1 MKVVAT
7 QYVDIIFCDE
17 SLHTAQLVIENV
29 DNLFEQAFLELG
41 AKQKIRFP
49 IVISPDSDN
58 LVISYSPIPYNRIII
73 FDAVPTAEM
82 ACYENTILSLL
93 YHEITKAVNY
103 SVTFKF
109 AQVIKN
115 IFRVDSLQPIPLLNI
130 PFSIVEGWSFI
141 EESKDGNG
149 RMNDFFFL
157 EQLSVA
163 KFENKFPNWMQ
174 VSVKKELKRE
184 NDLSY
189 AAGAAFIAFIQQRW
203 GMEKFL
209 EFWNESGNINFFRLM
224 AGNFKKVYGVSLS
237 SAWKDFVEVIP
248 LPSDIEQI
256 IELEKYTSKL
266 IKNDTE
272 GAVKNIINTPY
283 GLVWYD
289 DIRHEVDILD
299 LNSEVKTRKLLFLA
313 SDITRLSLSP
323 DGRFLAV
330 SFTELGSREQ
340 FKNDVTWIFDLEER
354 RFLSE
359 SYRLRES
366 SIIQLQDNTYAIA
379 GVDTSKKYPIIKVY
393 TIPEIYD
400 VLDIESADES
410 SKIVY
415 SKSLNYNSIP
425 TSITFVKNGIFQC
438 LVNNQNRWFLL
449 RVDINSKEEKTFTLL
464 DGNNIPLSIRNLN
477 LLNKETKSYSFM
489 YMEKGDVSFVKM
501 GILTLDEDY
510 YPKELLLQSNN
521 LSGGVNYPTVKDDVL
536 FYSANRYNFNELVCV
551 DINLL
556 DFNKGNVQEDFFDLD
571 LKQSDLPFNYKTKM
585 YLAFPYW
592 FNGLI
597 VPMLPVWNLSL
608 TEGTKMWPGLG
619 LTYITSID
627 PLQNTDFVVSAGFGF
642 AKLNFELLTDP
653 TVKKLETFID
663 GMTDFSD
670 NWSAAGFIKNTS
682 TPVDISLGTILLYN
696 HKIGTYKWD
705 SIATTKWDIPLG
717 MSFRKLSMD
726 IQSRFSFSTDYYDV
740 NKIEEKPS
748 LSNWP
753 TLNQAY
759 KSFLLQSNAVYSN
772 IHQHGVSAFEKRG
785 ISISTSIIG
794 FWDIDKTLSVIN
806 ENIKKRELL
815 STNSQNQNTNQDVSS
830 NGSVFSDFFGSVETF
845 TFGFSIDIEVPRL
858 TPLKF
863 YKGLVLSVPARFEL
877 NFFDKVGSV
886 MEYGVEIL
894 PLGIE
899 INRGIPFLNLFFSR
913 VGIFVGYFG
922 NFVYDTNSTNLP
934 NVIYLST
941 YKDVFANSTYLD
953 YVSLSLSLDF
963 IPVIGKLSE
972 NNINVLFD
980 FQFYLQQPS
989 FKFQFKFNFNY

>member
-41 AKQKIRFP
+41 SKQKIRFP

-73 FDAVPTAEM
+73 FDAVPMAEM

-115 IFRVDSLQPIPLLNI
+115 IFRVDSLQPIPLINI

-237 SAWKDFVEVIP
+237 SAWKDFVDVIP

-556 DFNKGNVQEDFFDLD
+556 DFNKGNVQEDFSDLD

-830 NGSVFSDFFGSVETF
+830 NGSVLSDFFGSVETF

>member
-41 AKQKIRFP
+41 SKQKIRFP

-115 IFRVDSLQPIPLLNI
+115 IFRVDSLQPIPLINI

-163 KFENKFPNWMQ
+163 KFENKFPDWMQ

-272 GAVKNIINTPY
+272 GAAKNIINTPY

-299 LNSEVKTRKLLFLA
+299 LNSEVKNRKLLFLA

-521 LSGGVNYPTVKDDVL
+521 LRGGVNYPTVKDDVL

-556 DFNKGNVQEDFFDLD
+556 DFNKGTVQEDFFDLD

>member
-41 AKQKIRFP
+41 SKQKIRFP

-115 IFRVDSLQPIPLLNI
+115 VFRVDSLQPIPLLNI

-163 KFENKFPNWMQ
+163 KFENKFPDWMQ

-354 RFLSE
+354 RFLSD

-501 GILTLDEDY
+501 GILTLDEDF

-556 DFNKGNVQEDFFDLD
+556 DFNKGNVQEDFSDLD

-815 STNSQNQNTNQDVSS
+815 STNSQNQNTNQDDSS
-830 NGSVFSDFFGSVETF
+830 NGSVLSDFFGSVETF

-972 NNINVLFD
+972 NSINVLFD

>member
-41 AKQKIRFP
+41 SKQKIRFP

-115 IFRVDSLQPIPLLNI
+115 VFRVDSLQPIPLINI

-163 KFENKFPNWMQ
+163 KFENKFPDWMQ

-224 AGNFKKVYGVSLS
+224 AGNFKKVYGVSFS

-272 GAVKNIINTPY
+272 GAAKNIINTPY

-299 LNSEVKTRKLLFLA
+299 LNSKVKTRKLLFLA

-477 LLNKETKSYSFM
+477 LLNRETKSYSFM
-489 YMEKGDVSFVKM
+489 YMEKGNVSFVKM

-830 NGSVFSDFFGSVETF
+830 NGSVLSDFFGSVETF

-972 NNINVLFD
+972 NSINVLFD

>member
-41 AKQKIRFP
+41 SKQKIRFP

-115 IFRVDSLQPIPLLNI
+115 VFRVDSLQPIPLINI

-174 VSVKKELKRE
+174 ISVKKELKRE

-272 GAVKNIINTPY
+272 GAAKNIINTPY

-477 LLNKETKSYSFM
+477 LLNRETKSYSFM
-489 YMEKGDVSFVKM
+489 YMEKENVSFVKM

-556 DFNKGNVQEDFFDLD
+556 DFNKGNVQEDFSDLD

-806 ENIKKRELL
+806 ENIKKREIS
-815 STNSQNQNTNQDVSS
+815 STNSQNQNTNQDDSS

-972 NNINVLFD
+972 NSINVLFD